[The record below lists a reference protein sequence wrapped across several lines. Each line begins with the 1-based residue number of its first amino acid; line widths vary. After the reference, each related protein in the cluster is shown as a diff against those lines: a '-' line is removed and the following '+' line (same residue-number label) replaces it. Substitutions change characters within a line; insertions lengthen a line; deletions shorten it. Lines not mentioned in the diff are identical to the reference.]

1 MAEAL
6 EWTVDHRS
14 SRTVRWL
21 AWTQVALVDVGV
33 SFALLAL
40 IAAVGFGIVV
50 APAAGYAVA
59 VVLVAI
65 RAVAWLRGDGWLE
78 AAWVSRNDW
87 LAAGSTEADALADAA
102 ASPVPEPS
110 LAPAIVAGSV
120 LYVVAFALVG
130 AGALAL
136 LALSLVAS
144 SLLTDR
150 VGEGSSSGRLDPKTD
165 RLTVDGRS
173 RPLSTVEGCSR
184 RRLGDLELLGVRG
197 PTEIDGPRWLAVPAD
212 RADEIVAALDGATA
226 RSVAAASRASVAS
239 WRHLQAPRF
248 GLSVLAVLV
257 VAGVGG
263 LSVRSVGEHATTG
276 LLALA
281 AGGFV
286 VVCVA
291 TAAIVTAVLDR

>member
-40 IAAVGFGIVV
+40 IAAVGFGTIV

-65 RAVAWLRGDGWLE
+65 RAIAWLRGDGWLE

-87 LAAGSTEADALADAA
+87 LAAGSTDAEALADAA
-102 ASPVPEPS
+102 ASPVPAPS
-110 LAPAIVAGSV
+110 LAPAIVVGSV
-120 LYVVAFALVG
+120 LYVAAFALVG
-130 AGALAL
+130 AGALAI
-136 LALSLVAS
+136 LALALVGS

-150 VGEGSSSGRLDPKTD
+150 VGEGQSTGRLDPKTG

-173 RPLSTVEGCSR
+173 RPLSSVEGCSR
-184 RRLGDLELLGVRG
+184 RRLGDLELLTCRG
-197 PTEIDGPRWLAVPAD
+197 PSAIDGPRWLAVPAD
-212 RADEIVAALDGATA
+212 RADEIVAALDGATD
-226 RSVAAASRASVAS
+226 RPDDPTSASSADG
-239 WRHLQAPRF
+239 WRQLQAPRF
-248 GLSVLAVLV
+248 ALSVLAVLV

-263 LSVRSVGEHATTG
+263 LSVRSVGEPATAG

-281 AGGFV
+281 TGGFV
-286 VVCVA
+286 VICVA
-291 TAAIVTAVLDR
+291 TAGIVTAVIGR